1 MKKIRCRLKDLM
13 AKQNPPLSQYQL
25 AKETELS
32 VNAIGRLY
40 KGEFERID
48 CKTAETLCNYFGC
61 DLCELFSF
69 EADSSQRVT
78 GDEIRK
84 QYAAGERDFSRIDLT
99 KANLSGIKL
108 TEVVLTAA
116 ILKDASLSNA
126 DLSQANLDNAD
137 LREAKLKGADPEY
150 SNPKRGKAQ

>member
-25 AKETELS
+25 AKETDIS

-69 EADSSQRVT
+69 EAESSQRVT
-78 GDEIRK
+78 GNEFGSSMQQEREISLGSTSLK
-84 QYAAGERDFSRIDLT
+84 RI
-99 KANLSGIKL
+99 SVG
-108 TEVVLTAA
+108 
-116 ILKDASLSNA
+116 
-126 DLSQANLDNAD
+126 
-137 LREAKLKGADPEY
+137 
-150 SNPKRGKAQ
+150 